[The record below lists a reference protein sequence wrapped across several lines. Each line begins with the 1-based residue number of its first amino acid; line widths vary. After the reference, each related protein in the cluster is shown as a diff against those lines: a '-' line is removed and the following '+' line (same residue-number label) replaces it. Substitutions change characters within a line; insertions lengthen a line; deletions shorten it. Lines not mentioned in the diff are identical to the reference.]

1 MNLTTPI
8 KMTKDIIEYA
18 LKQLRIIENDNDG
31 VTFHKIEQ
39 PDGRLEIYAEFGCGK
54 NITLSDDEVRYQA
67 IEFLKLEIE
76 WIKH

>member
-1 MNLTTPI
+1 MSLTTPI

-39 PDGRLEIYAEFGCGK
+39 PDG
-54 NITLSDDEVRYQA
+54 S
-67 IEFLKLEIE
+67 
-76 WIKH
+76 